1 MGSGRGRVAVA
12 AAQSKAAR
20 PVRRDHIQ
28 ATTTDSTMNA
38 PATGSSVA
46 KRSRRPSEPPAASG
60 ITVSSP
66 AASSPVRRPAILPTY
81 TAARSAASSV
91 TIALTARDESG
102 LADRHGTRLSG
113 CPSKYWAMPKR
124 YFTSGGC
131 SKLSGVAP
139 R

>member
-46 KRSRRPSEPPAASG
+46 KRSRRPGEPPAASG
-60 ITVSSP
+60 ITASSP
-66 AASSPVRRPAILPTY
+66 AASSPVRRPTVLPT
-81 TAARSAASSV
+81 
-91 TIALTARDESG
+91 
-102 LADRHGTRLSG
+102 
-113 CPSKYWAMPKR
+113 
-124 YFTSGGC
+124 
-131 SKLSGVAP
+131 
-139 R
+139 